1 MAMDTSKMNVNG
13 TIKVYGKEYP
23 CRVLMGAMLR
33 FKRKTGYDVSKMSM
47 SDLSDLITFLW
58 CCVAGSCNA
67 DNVPFDMD
75 LEKFADGIDLESL
88 TGFYEEEQ
96 QTEEEGEQKKSKKQS
111 LK

>member
-1 MAMDTSKMNVNG
+1 MDTSKMNIKG

-33 FKRKTGYDVSKMSM
+33 FKRMTGYDVSKMSM
-47 SDLSDLITFLW
+47 TDLSDLITFLW
-58 CCVAGSCNA
+58 CCVVGSCNA

-88 TGFYEEEQ
+88 TGFYEEQPGED
-96 QTEEEGEQKKSKKQS
+96 EGEQKKSTK
-111 LK
+111 